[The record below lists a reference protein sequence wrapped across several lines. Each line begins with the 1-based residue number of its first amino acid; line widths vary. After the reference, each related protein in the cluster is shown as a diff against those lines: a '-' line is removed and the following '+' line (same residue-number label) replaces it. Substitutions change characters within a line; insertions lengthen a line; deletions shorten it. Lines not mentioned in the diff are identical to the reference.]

1 MSTAEIRKVGV
12 LGAGQMGRGIAQV
25 SAQSGFETILVK
37 ATPGDTAKIE
47 EKILGGWDRLVGKG
61 RMEQADRD
69 AAVGRLSVTTD
80 FDQLGS
86 CDLVIESII
95 EDLDTK
101 HQAFERLDAICG
113 ESTIF
118 SSNTSTLGITEMA
131 VKTKRPE
138 RFVGLH
144 FFNPAPAMKLVE
156 VAKTL
161 RTDADVT
168 EAARAFAESC
178 GKTPVVLNDSTGFVV
193 NRLLVP
199 YMIDAMI
206 EWQRGNGS
214 IDGIDTAM
222 CNGAAHPMGPF
233 TLADFIGLDVVH
245 EMANNLYEEYGEARF
260 APPPIL
266 RRLVLAG
273 QLGRKTKLGFYD
285 YSDRPATPNPA
296 LTR

>member
-25 SAQSGFETILVK
+25 SAQSGYETILVK
-37 ATPGDTAKIE
+37 ATPGDTTKIQ
-47 EKILGGWDRLVGKG
+47 EKILGGWDRLVSKG

-69 AAVGRLSVTTD
+69 AAAGRITVTTD

-86 CDLVIESII
+86 CDLIVESII
-95 EDLDTK
+95 EDLDIK
-101 HQAFERLDAICG
+101 HDAFARLDAICG

-266 RRLVLAG
+266 RRLLLAG

-285 YSDRPATPNPA
+285 YADRPAVVNPA